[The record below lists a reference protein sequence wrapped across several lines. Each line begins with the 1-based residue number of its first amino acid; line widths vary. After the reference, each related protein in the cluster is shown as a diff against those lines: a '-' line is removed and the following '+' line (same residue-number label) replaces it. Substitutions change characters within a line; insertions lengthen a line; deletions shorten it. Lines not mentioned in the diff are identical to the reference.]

1 MKSATLFTQISTA
14 IYIVASGKPFLAQ
27 RSVKQGDA
35 VFIACEGREKWLP
48 SSTIMQLFFCKLI
61 LGSLI

>member
-14 IYIVASGKPFLAQ
+14 IYIVASGKSFLAQ

-48 SSTIMQLFFCKLI
+48 SSTNL
-61 LGSLI
+61 S

>member
-14 IYIVASGKPFLAQ
+14 IYIVASGKSFLAQ

-35 VFIACEGREKWLP
+35 VFIAFEGRKKWLP
-48 SSTIMQLFFCKLI
+48 SSTNL
-61 LGSLI
+61 S